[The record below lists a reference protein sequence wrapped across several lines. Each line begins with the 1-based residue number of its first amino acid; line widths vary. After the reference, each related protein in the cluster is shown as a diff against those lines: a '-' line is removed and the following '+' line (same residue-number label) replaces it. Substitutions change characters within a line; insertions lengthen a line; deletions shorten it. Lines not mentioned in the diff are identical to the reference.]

1 MGKIVLVTGGAG
13 FIGSAF
19 CKLLLKERKDWI
31 VINVD
36 SLTYA
41 ANKSTIEAELK
52 NPNYFFI
59 EADIRDRTTIFEIF
73 KETKPDYV
81 VNFAAESHVDRSFN
95 NEDYFIDVNVT
106 GLRVLLEAAVKYNVK
121 KFHQVSTDEVYGAFP
136 LEKKR
141 PVFDEKSE
149 LRPTSPYAMS
159 KATADLLAISFYHD
173 FGLPVTV
180 SRGTNT
186 YGPYQYPEKLIP
198 LTIYNAL
205 NKKKVP
211 VYGNGEN
218 IRDWLYV
225 EDHAR
230 GVLAILENG
239 KKGQI
244 YNLGGKNEMS
254 NINLVK
260 LILTELKKSEK
271 LIEFVS
277 DRPNH
282 DERYGVSI
290 VKAKALGWKPL
301 VKFNDGIKDTI
312 KWYKK
317 NKKWLEECINDDY
330 LAWIKRN
337 YEERDS

>member
-13 FIGSAF
+13 FIGNAF

-41 ANKSTIEAELK
+41 ANKNTIASELN

-73 KETKPDYV
+73 NEVKPDYV
-81 VNFAAESHVDRSFN
+81 VNFAAESHVDRSFG

-106 GLRVLLEAAVKYNVK
+106 GLRVLLEAAVKHHVK

-136 LEKKR
+136 LDKKR
-141 PVFDEKSE
+141 QVFDEKAE
-149 LRPTSPYAMS
+149 LRPTSPYAQS

-205 NKKKVP
+205 HKKKVP

-230 GVLAILENG
+230 GILAILENG

-271 LIEFVS
+271 LIEFVK

-290 VKAKALGWKPL
+290 VKAKTLGWKPL